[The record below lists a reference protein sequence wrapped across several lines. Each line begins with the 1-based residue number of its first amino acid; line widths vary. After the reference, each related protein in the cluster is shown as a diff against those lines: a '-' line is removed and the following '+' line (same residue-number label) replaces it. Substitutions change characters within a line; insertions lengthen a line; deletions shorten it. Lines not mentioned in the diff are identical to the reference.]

1 MKKKKDIEI
10 AYSEPE
16 NYFPKEVRD
25 KYFNEV
31 EPSIKGIRAVFCKD
45 KYLIIEDNITE
56 ELECVEVC
64 HYELYSPDG
73 DITYRYYLLIYS
85 KSKKAYQVFINK
97 REYNK
102 LFKIEEDE
110 FFPIVADIINE
121 DKRGKNI
128 SNIRIVNIIIFI
140 FTKIILSC
148 VS

>member
-1 MKKKKDIEI
+1 MKEKKDIKI

-16 NYFPKEVRD
+16 NYFPKEVREIF
-25 KYFNEV
+25 FNER
-31 EPSIKGIRAVFCKD
+31 EPNVKGFRVVFCKD
-45 KYLIIEDNITE
+45 KYLIVADNITE

-73 DITYRYYLLIYS
+73 DITYRYYS

-102 LFKIEEDE
+102 LFKVEEDE
-110 FFPIVADIINE
+110 FFPIVADIINK

-128 SNIRIVNIIIFI
+128 SHIRIVYDCIIIPQD
-140 FTKIILSC
+140 
-148 VS
+148 